1 MIIDIEA
8 KVELDRHELDAAQKL
23 IHEFVER
30 NKHITKIE
38 LWSIDVPRSNWGSFG
53 AFDGVERVG
62 MLVKVQAVGKHGIN
76 AVVKLLESLGANEE
90 EPKADVNESLTRA

>member
-8 KVELDRHELDAAQKL
+8 KVDLDKHELDAAQKL
-23 IHEFVER
+23 IHEFVEH

-38 LWSIDVPRSNWGSFG
+38 LGSIDVPRSNWGSFG
-53 AFDGVERVG
+53 EFDGVERIG

-76 AVVKLLESLGANEE
+76 AVVKLLEKLGANEE
-90 EPKADVNESLTRA
+90 ERRADANESPTRA